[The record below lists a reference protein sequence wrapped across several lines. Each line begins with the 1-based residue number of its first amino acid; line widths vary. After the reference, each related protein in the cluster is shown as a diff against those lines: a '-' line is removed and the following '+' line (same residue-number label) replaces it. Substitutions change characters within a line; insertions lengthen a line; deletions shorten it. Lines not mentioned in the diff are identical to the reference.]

1 MSHTEDYSAL
11 IAEFPELLFEGTIL
25 QKEVLAHFGLLFS
38 AYALL
43 EAAIQNCYIFSQ
55 LRASYLNG
63 EIRSESAWEACHE
76 RAERRAFKATFGEL
90 LKLSS
95 SCKELSG
102 EMDNLLALNK
112 KRNFFAHHFFREEN
126 EKMFSDKTALHLIY
140 GINLLRKTIKEAE
153 KLADI
158 ASMNILKEIYP
169 NTDVISSVMNYTD
182 SLRSE
187 ILKNPKMSFG
197 WE

>member
-1 MSHTEDYSAL
+1 
-11 IAEFPELLFEGTIL
+11 
-25 QKEVLAHFGLLFS
+25 
-38 AYALL
+38 
-43 EAAIQNCYIFSQ
+43 
-55 LRASYLNG
+55 
-63 EIRSESAWEACHE
+63 
-76 RAERRAFKATFGEL
+76 
-90 LKLSS
+90 
-95 SCKELSG
+95 
-102 EMDNLLALNK
+102 
-112 KRNFFAHHFFREEN
+112 
-126 EKMFSDKTALHLIY
+126 MFSDKTALHLIY